1 MANADK
7 ILTVLGWFV
16 MITLMGAIARQLSE
30 QKQINLTPSI
40 YGASWNRP
48 GSSHTL
54 LERFTNGSEN
64 MISGKPD
71 SDQFNPVVE
80 QPFAMRPAESKAPYT
95 LLNDVLARKESAG
108 TLTAKTCYQK
118 DFLAQTEKTGNFIQ
132 RTNNYRHGAP
142 DNCTAPLTE
151 FVDSFYKNP

>member
-40 YGASWNRP
+40 YGASWNRL
-48 GSSHTL
+48 GSSHRL
-54 LERFTNGSEN
+54 LERFTNGSE
-64 MISGKPD
+64 PD

-118 DFLAQTEKTGNFIQ
+118 DFLAQTDKTGNFIQ

>member
-30 QKQINLTPSI
+30 QKELNLTPSI

-54 LERFTNGSEN
+54 LERFTNGSEA
-64 MISGKPD
+64 MISG
-71 SDQFNPVVE
+71 NPVVE
-80 QPFAMRPAESKAPYT
+80 QAFAMRPAESKAPYT

>member
-1 MANADK
+1 M
-7 ILTVLGWFV
+7 V
-16 MITLMGAIARQLSE
+16 TLMGAIARQLSE
-30 QKQINLTPSI
+30 QKQLNLSPSM
-40 YGASWNRP
+40 YGASWNRL
-48 GSSHTL
+48 GSSHRL
-54 LERFTNGSEN
+54 LERFTNGSED

-71 SDQFNPVVE
+71 SDQFNP
-80 QPFAMRPAESKAPYT
+80 AYTKAPYT

-118 DFLAQTEKTGNFIQ
+118 DFLAQTDKTGNFIQ